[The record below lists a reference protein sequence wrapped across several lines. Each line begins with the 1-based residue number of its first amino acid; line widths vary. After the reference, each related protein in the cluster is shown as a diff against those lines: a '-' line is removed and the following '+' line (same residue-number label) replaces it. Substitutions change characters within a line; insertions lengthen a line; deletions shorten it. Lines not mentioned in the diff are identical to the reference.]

1 LTQSEI
7 GYKFNPQ
14 GLNTLN
20 NQLLIDITNE
30 SAHRQEILRVVF
42 PDENLLTPEDKL
54 KSKQLFDQIIW
65 PTSMTSSI
73 DVRFGNEFTPAIGTG
88 FHIGGYVVVMAGH
101 IAEDDDFTSHYVVFD
116 FIERLSG
123 KGLTNSTVFKKY
135 QVFQLKR

>member
-1 LTQSEI
+1 MKPTLRCSLRDRICAFVPERYLTQSEI

-54 KSKQLFDQIIW
+54 KSKQLFDQII
-65 PTSMTSSI
+65 
-73 DVRFGNEFTPAIGTG
+73 
-88 FHIGGYVVVMAGH
+88 
-101 IAEDDDFTSHYVVFD
+101 
-116 FIERLSG
+116 
-123 KGLTNSTVFKKY
+123 
-135 QVFQLKR
+135 